1 MLSNNKKIAE
11 IGSKV
16 ETLESIVKVLK
27 DEMFALDNVIRE
39 QGKLIAEL
47 GAKLEEKEESLTEKT
62 DEIRKWNEG
71 LANIMNYG
79 LEIAK
84 GDKK

>member
-1 MLSNNKKIAE
+1 MLSNKKKIE
-11 IGSKV
+11 DLEVKV
-16 ETLESIVKVLK
+16 AALEHIVKVLK
-27 DEMFALDNVIRE
+27 DELFALDNVIRE
-39 QGKLIAEL
+39 QGKLIVEL
-47 GAKLEEKEESLTEKT
+47 TAKLDEKEEDLKEKT

-79 LEIAK
+79 LEVAR

>member
-1 MLSNNKKIAE
+1 MLSSNKKIAE

-27 DEMFALDNVIRE
+27 DEMFALDNIIRE
-39 QGKLIAEL
+39 QGKLIVEL

>member
-16 ETLESIVKVLK
+16 ESLEHIVKVLK
-27 DEMFALDNVIRE
+27 DELFALDNVIRE
-39 QGKLIAEL
+39 QGKLIVEL

-79 LEIAK
+79 LEVAK

>member
-1 MLSNNKKIAE
+1 MRSNKQKIEELENKI
-11 IGSKV
+11 S
-16 ETLESIVKVLK
+16 TLETIVKVIK
-27 DEMFALDNVIRE
+27 DEMFALDECLRE
-39 QGKLIAEL
+39 QGKTIVEL
-47 GAKLEEKEESLTEKT
+47 AGKLEEKEESLKEKT

-79 LEIAK
+79 LEVAR